1 MAYSIWLSFDDESS
15 AMLRSDI
22 RKLHLSLGGPVFD
35 PHLTLVGDMEA
46 QIGQVEYMARR
57 LAASVAPGRIL
68 VQGLETSSSF
78 FMACYLR
85 VQLPQTLK
93 DHRRKIQREL
103 RCREYSGGPD
113 HVSLAYGPLRTIG
126 SGGLLQELSNKY
138 ASRELSFRYVDIAN
152 SAKFIP
158 VEKWR
163 VIKRE
168 RLRSG
173 YRGDKATGAG

>member
-35 PHLTLVGDMEA
+35 PHLTLVGDMETE
-46 QIGQVEYMARR
+46 IGQVEDMARC

-68 VQGLETSSSF
+68 VKGLETSSSF

-85 VQLPQTLK
+85 VQLPQSLK
-93 DHRRKIQREL
+93 DQRRKILRGL
-103 RCREYSGGPD
+103 RCQEFPGDPD
-113 HVSLAYGPLRTIG
+113 HVSLAYGPLRTFG

-138 ASRELSFRYVDIAN
+138 ASRELNFRYVDIAS

-158 VEKWR
+158 VENWR
-163 VIKRE
+163 VIERR
-168 RLRSG
+168 RLR
-173 YRGDKATGAG
+173 

>member
-46 QIGQVEYMARR
+46 EIGQVKEMARC
-57 LAASVAPGRIL
+57 LASSVAPGRIL

-85 VQLPQTLK
+85 VQLPQSLK
-93 DHRRKIQREL
+93 DQRRKILREL
-103 RCREYSGGPD
+103 RCQEFPGDPD
-113 HVSLAYGPLRTIG
+113 HVSLAYGPLRNCGPG
-126 SGGLLQELSNKY
+126 SLLEELSNKY
-138 ASRELSFRYVDIAN
+138 TSRELTFQYVDIAN
-152 SAKFIP
+152 SAKSIP
-158 VEKWR
+158 VENWR
-163 VIKRE
+163 VIKRK
-168 RLRSG
+168 RLR
-173 YRGDKATGAG
+173 